1 MRFKFED
8 SELVVENGAM
18 SGDQRII
25 EEIDRLISE
34 ETMVVSMRF
43 GTTINIASLDGFVAT
58 AMTVESAARR
68 LGMKI
73 TEFPPTPGDWVLVDG

>member
-8 SELVVENGAM
+8 SELVVEDGTM

-25 EEIDRLISE
+25 EEVDRLISE

-43 GTTINIASLDGFVAT
+43 GTTIKIASLDGFVAT
-58 AMTVESAARR
+58 AMTVETAARQ
-68 LGMKI
+68 LGLKI
-73 TEFPPTPGDWVLVDG
+73 TEFPPTPGDFVCVDA